1 MTLDYSYKQ
10 TATFPLLMLS
20 LLAATAQGADAPID
34 AAAHCTTMM
43 SDTLHGGDF
52 TSAEALS
59 RRPGTRH

>member
-34 AAAHCTTMM
+34 AAARCTAMM
-43 SDTLHGGDF
+43 SRGTVEGTLC
-52 TSAEALS
+52 
-59 RRPGTRH
+59 